1 MNLPW
6 TSLKGDLVVFYKNLH
21 REKISEGR
29 FFITVTEKD
38 IMRSND
44 WNLKVD
50 KFRPELRLS
59 NYWKNF
65 PGGVLV

>member
-1 MNLPW
+1 MDKF
-6 TSLKGDLVVFYKNLH
+6 KGRLGRVLQEFTQ
-21 REKISEGR
+21 KISEGR

-38 IMRSND
+38 ILRSND

-59 NYWKNF
+59 NSWKNF